1 MIKPVPPRSSK
12 MWMAIRALILL
23 GLGERRYVPCDAD
36 FYDAIDC
43 GELPKLDG
51 WTKVADRLGEDHLV
65 ALIKGVVLAERA
77 SREYIDEQLRQ
88 SNLQEDLI
96 ENAVSMAR
104 QTQRENLLVADPLLK
119 PSTSASVT
127 INKRIFRI
135 PHIAAIL
142 LRSVNSRYQWAL
154 YSAIGTP
161 LILER
166 GANGVTYHSPSSPEA
181 GRGIELN

>member
-104 QTQRENLLVADPLLK
+104 QTQRENLLVLQVEKRRANRNSNK
-119 PSTSASVT
+119 SHS
-127 INKRIFRI
+127 INQTKYWNKLHFEKRSSF
-135 PHIAAIL
+135 
-142 LRSVNSRYQWAL
+142 WW
-154 YSAIGTP
+154 G
-161 LILER
+161 ER
-166 GANGVTYHSPSSPEA
+166 GSTTPVRYLIPAYANRFGTEKAVSLT
-181 GRGIELN
+181 